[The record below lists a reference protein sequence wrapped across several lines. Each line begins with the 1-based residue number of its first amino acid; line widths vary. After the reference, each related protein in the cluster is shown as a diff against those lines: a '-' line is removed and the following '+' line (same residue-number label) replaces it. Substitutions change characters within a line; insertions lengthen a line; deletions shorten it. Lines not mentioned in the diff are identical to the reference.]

1 VYYIENLKQKNH
13 LVFYDGIFTGNLKQA
28 HVIISLAQN
37 KRNIRVNMDINLFV
51 NNLKEMKLQ
60 RNYSFCLNVFLALT
74 LAITLLIVLKR
85 SNLHTTIVVPA
96 TLSNTV
102 EITESGVDEAY
113 LTQWTEFLTTLKLN
127 VTPAI
132 VNKQQN
138 ILLSYI
144 EPGKYGEIKTHL
156 TQEQESIQKN
166 DMSTVFYPQ
175 ITQVVDKKNLITKI
189 SGLLKV
195 YIGNEIN
202 QEVQAN
208 YELQFKFIGGRL
220 LLNSFKEVS
229 RA

>member
-1 VYYIENLKQKNH
+1 
-13 LVFYDGIFTGNLKQA
+13 
-28 HVIISLAQN
+28 
-37 KRNIRVNMDINLFV
+37 MDINLFV

-60 RNYSFCLNVFLALT
+60 RNYSLCLNMFLALT
-74 LAITLLIVLKR
+74 LVITLLIVLKR

-96 TLSNTV
+96 TLGGAV

-113 LTQWTEFLTTLKLN
+113 LTQWTEFLTALKLN

-138 ILLSYI
+138 TLLSYI
-144 EPGKYGEIKTHL
+144 EPGKYGEIKAHL

-166 DMSTVFYPQ
+166 DMSTAFYPQ
-175 ITQVVDKKNLITKI
+175 ITQVVDKKNLVTKI
-189 SGLLKV
+189 SGLLRV
-195 YIGNEIN
+195 YIGNEVN
-202 QEVQAN
+202 QEVQAS

-229 RA
+229 RV